1 VSSASHHGRNIKDHV
16 FKTGDLVRFAKRADK
31 YGGPIHWTGTD
42 SNGTLV
48 EIPEL
53 TPAVITAVSADEEGN
68 PIIEVFVM
76 NKIIPGWYD
85 TSFEEW
91 WDAHEEQRS

>member
-1 VSSASHHGRNIKDHV
+1 MSSASFMEEISRTT
-16 FKTGDLVRFAKRADK
+16 FLKTGDLVRFAKRANK
-31 YGGPIHWTGTD
+31 YKGPIHWTGTD
-42 SNGTLV
+42 SNGALV

>member
-1 VSSASHHGRNIKDHV
+1 MPVSSASHHGRNIKDH
-16 FKTGDLVRFAKRADK
+16 
-31 YGGPIHWTGTD
+31 GTD

>member
-1 VSSASHHGRNIKDHV
+1 MCRNQSQ
-16 FKTGDLVRFAKRADK
+16 LK
-31 YGGPIHWTGTD
+31 YNVKYLEFCPCLAPRIM
-42 SNGTLV
+42 